1 MGYDWLN
8 NRTKRWRM
16 NDQKDSGTGFGLDSQ
31 SQDRPKFEGF
41 GFDEPA
47 GQPAPLTKK
56 PRSGKL
62 ARLRTVLLYIGL
74 AVGALVVGM
83 LLANFIIMPLLVGGE
98 EVEVPDL
105 TNMSFEAASSQLVEM
120 GLNYEKVAEEYSA
133 DVPAGYVV
141 SQRQE
146 PGMNVRP
153 GRIIELTV
161 SAGSEDVRIPNVT
174 KMSQRQ
180 AEDVLRRAG
189 LVVGKV
195 RESYDP
201 NVPEGSVIG
210 QNPEP
215 GREVPRGTRID
226 LLVSLGSEETTF
238 KMPNLVGADYRTAV
252 SRVSTWELVMGDT
265 TFEFSSSIPPGHIIR
280 QSPEVG
286 ATVVR
291 GDTVTV
297 VISKGPPTGGETVP
311 TPEGGGET
319 PPPDTF

>member
-1 MGYDWLN
+1 
-8 NRTKRWRM
+8 M
-16 NDQKDSGTGFGLDSQ
+16 NDQKDSGTGFGLGSQ
-31 SQDRPKFEGF
+31 PQDRPKFEGF
-41 GFDEPA
+41 GFDEPTR
-47 GQPAPLTKK
+47 QLTPVPER
-56 PRSGKL
+56 PRSPKL
-62 ARLRTVLLYIGL
+62 ARLGAVLLYIAL
-74 AVGALVVGM
+74 AVGALVIGM

-98 EVEVPDL
+98 EIPVPDL
-105 TNMSFEAASSQLVEM
+105 TNMSFEAATAMLVEM

-133 DVPAGYVV
+133 DVPTGYVV

-161 SAGSEDVRIPNVT
+161 SAGSEDVRVPNVT

-201 NVPEGSVIG
+201 SVPESSVIG

-252 SRVSTWELVMGDT
+252 SRVSTWELAMGDT
-265 TFEFSSSIPPGHIIR
+265 TFEFSTSIPPGHVIR

-286 ATVVR
+286 ATVRR

-297 VISKGPPTGGETVP
+297 AISKGPPTGGETVP
-311 TPEGGGET
+311 TPEGGGGT

>member
-1 MGYDWLN
+1 
-8 NRTKRWRM
+8 M
-16 NDQKDSGTGFGLDSQ
+16 NDQKDSGTGYGSQ
-31 SQDRPKFEGF
+31 PQDRPKFEGF
-41 GFDEPA
+41 GFGELA
-47 GQPAPLTKK
+47 RQPTPLPEK
-56 PRSGKL
+56 PRSPKL
-62 ARLRTVLLYIGL
+62 ARLGAVLLYIAL
-74 AVGALVVGM
+74 AVGALVIGM
-83 LLANFIIMPLLVGGE
+83 LLANFVIMPLLVGGE

-105 TNMSFEAASSQLVEM
+105 TNMSFEAATAQLVEM

-146 PGMNVRP
+146 PGMKVRP

-161 SAGSEDVRIPNVT
+161 SAGSEDVRVPNVT

-201 NVPEGSVIG
+201 NVPESSVIG

-215 GREVPRGTRID
+215 GREVPRGTRVDI
-226 LLVSLGSEETTF
+226 LVSLGSEETSF

-265 TFEFSSSIPPGHIIR
+265 TFEFSVSIPPGHIIR

-286 ATVVR
+286 ATVSR
-291 GDTVTV
+291 GNTVTV
-297 VISKGPPTGGETVP
+297 VISKGPPTGGETTP
-311 TPEGGGET
+311 TPEGGGGT

>member
-1 MGYDWLN
+1 MGYDWLT
-8 NRTKRWRM
+8 NRNKRWRM

-41 GFDEPA
+41 GFGEPA
-47 GQPAPLTKK
+47 HQPAPLPEKRK
-56 PRSGKL
+56 SPKL
-62 ARLRTVLLYIGL
+62 ARLGAVLLYIGL

-83 LLANFIIMPLLVGGE
+83 LLANFVIMPLLVGGE

-161 SAGSEDVRIPNVT
+161 SAGSEDV
-174 KMSQRQ
+174 
-180 AEDVLRRAG
+180 LRRAG

-226 LLVSLGSEETTF
+226 LLVSLGSEETSF

-286 ATVVR
+286 ATVAR
-291 GDTVTV
+291 GGTVTV

>member
-1 MGYDWLN
+1 
-8 NRTKRWRM
+8 M
-16 NDQKDSGTGFGLDSQ
+16 NDKNGQDGGAQGLGSDTQGT
-31 SQDRPKFEGF
+31 PKFEGF
-41 GFDEPA
+41 GFTDPA
-47 GQPAPLTKK
+47 SRVHLQPVDK
-56 PRSGKL
+56 PKSQAL
-62 ARLRTVLLYIGL
+62 SRLKAILLYIAL

-83 LLANFIIMPLLVGGE
+83 LLANYIVMPLLVGGE
-98 EVEVPDL
+98 EIEVPDL
-105 TNMSFEAASSQLVEM
+105 TNMSFEAATALLVEM
-120 GLNYEKVAEEYSA
+120 GLNYEKVAEEYSP

-141 SQRQE
+141 SQHQE
-146 PGMNVRP
+146 PGMKVRP

-161 SAGSEDVRIPNVT
+161 SAGSEEVRVPNVT

-201 NVPEGSVIG
+201 NVPESSVIG

-215 GREVPRGTRID
+215 GREVPRGTRVD

-265 TFEFSSSIPPGHIIR
+265 TFEHSTTVPPGHIIR
-280 QSPEVG
+280 QDPEVG
-286 ATVVR
+286 GTVSR
-291 GDTVTV
+291 GDTVGV
-297 VISKGPPTGGETVP
+297 VISKGPPTGGEAVP
-311 TPEGGGET
+311 PEEGET
-319 PPPDTF
+319 PPPPDTF